1 MTKNTRNILIFAAQL
16 YLGAII
22 LSLII
27 IVVLS

>member
-1 MTKNTRNILIFAAQL
+1 MTKNARSILIFAASCISVP
-16 YLGAII
+16 II

>member
-1 MTKNTRNILIFAAQL
+1 MTKNALNILIFAASCISVP
-16 YLGAII
+16 II

>member
-1 MTKNTRNILIFAAQL
+1 MTKNTRNILIFVASCISVP
-16 YLGAII
+16 II